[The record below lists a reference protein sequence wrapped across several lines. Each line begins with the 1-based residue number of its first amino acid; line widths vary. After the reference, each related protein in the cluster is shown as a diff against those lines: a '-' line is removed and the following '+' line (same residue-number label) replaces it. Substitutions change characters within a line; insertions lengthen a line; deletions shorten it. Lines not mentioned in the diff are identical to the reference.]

1 MDSKSILLLKT
12 LLLST
17 SPRNIYTHTTDKKKR
32 RKIAFGY
39 VGAAVLYAMLV
50 AYSLIT
56 CIGLGSVGMIE
67 AAPAIC
73 ALATS
78 ALAFLSA
85 LFRTNGHLFNFKEYD
100 MLMSLPFE
108 TSSVA
113 SCKFLYMYLKSLP
126 WYLCVSLAT
135 MLGYAIY
142 AQPSIATYPL
152 WIILTLFLPIIP
164 MLAASFLGFLIAK
177 VSTGFK
183 KTNLVQTVLTFVFV
197 ILCFSSRFII
207 EGLFRNNEARA
218 VLLKASEATE
228 QAAHIYLPAGWF
240 ADAVTKI
247 DLLSALLLVVV
258 SALLFAAV
266 FYLVG
271 RSYQRINSAL
281 KSHAASRNF
290 EMSKQKQRS
299 VVHAIAFKE
308 FRRLTNSTVYMTN
321 AAMGEV
327 LAALLGIVTLVVG
340 FDRILDIVTQEA
352 PFDHAILQPAIPFIV
367 YFFIGMLATTACSP
381 SLEGKNYWII
391 QSLPLSMKSV
401 YQGKMLF
408 NLYLTVPAMAFS
420 VLCMCVSARVPVLNT
435 ALYLVLGL
443 ALCAFSTTWGCVC
456 GVRHMRLD
464 WENEVEVVKQGTA
477 VTLYLLPNMFVTMGL
492 TTLVVFLG
500 QHVDHGLIALGFT
513 LIAGVLALLSYYR
526 VLALAK
532 RG

>member
-1 MDSKSILLLKT
+1 
-12 LLLST
+12 
-17 SPRNIYTHTTDKKKR
+17 
-32 RKIAFGY
+32 
-39 VGAAVLYAMLV
+39 ML
-50 AYSLIT
+50 
-56 CIGLGSVGMIE
+56 
-67 AAPAIC
+67 
-73 ALATS
+73 
-78 ALAFLSA
+78 
-85 LFRTNGHLFNFKEYD
+85 
-100 MLMSLPFE
+100 
-108 TSSVA
+108 
-113 SCKFLYMYLKSLP
+113 
-126 WYLCVSLAT
+126 
-135 MLGYAIY
+135 
-142 AQPSIATYPL
+142 
-152 WIILTLFLPIIP
+152 
-164 MLAASFLGFLIAK
+164 LGF
-177 VSTGFK
+177 
-183 KTNLVQTVLTFVFV
+183 
-197 ILCFSSRFII
+197 
-207 EGLFRNNEARA
+207 
-218 VLLKASEATE
+218 
-228 QAAHIYLPAGWF
+228 
-240 ADAVTKI
+240 
-247 DLLSALLLVVV
+247 
-258 SALLFAAV
+258 
-266 FYLVG
+266 
-271 RSYQRINSAL
+271 
-281 KSHAASRNF
+281 
-290 EMSKQKQRS
+290 
-299 VVHAIAFKE
+299 
-308 FRRLTNSTVYMTN
+308 
-321 AAMGEV
+321 
-327 LAALLGIVTLVVG
+327 VTLVIG

-408 NLYLTVPAMAFS
+408 NLYLTVPVMAFS